1 MELEL
6 KSNGERGERSRHTSV
21 YAEAMCQPWLPQV
34 VKMPFNVQLTS
45 APPSTNWGNAPY
57 HSPLDS
63 WGDRFSMVSLAS
75 QSLLWICLFLPEVL
89 SKFVLPKHYSHA
101 IKFILLKCT
110 IQQFLVYSQDCVT
123 IISSVQFSHSVMSN
137 SLRPHGLQHA
147 RPPCP
152 SPTHAACQN
161 SCPLS

>member
-1 MELEL
+1 
-6 KSNGERGERSRHTSV
+6 
-21 YAEAMCQPWLPQV
+21 MCQPWLPQV

-45 APPSTNWGNAPY
+45 APPSMNWGNAPY

-63 WGDRFSMVSLAS
+63 WGDRFSMVSPAS

-89 SKFVLPKHYSHA
+89 SRFVLPKHYSHA
-101 IKFILLKCT
+101 IKFILLQCT

-123 IISSVQFSHSVMSN
+123 IISSVQFSHSVMSD